1 MQFNIANKINGFMHI
16 SYGMAVKKDLK
27 QTPSAVRALCSRQPR
42 FPAGR
47 LCAVTGGLQDSSC
60 PPQKCHI
67 QRLPDKLN
75 YFQHRI
81 LPRAKLYGIYD

>member
-60 PPQKCHI
+60 PPPKMPYTAVARQIKLFSTSNFTASQTIWHI
-67 QRLPDKLN
+67 
-75 YFQHRI
+75 
-81 LPRAKLYGIYD
+81 